1 MERVVLTGLGAVSPV
16 GLDAPTAW
24 DAALAGRSGTGPLT
38 RFAVDGWPV
47 QIAAEVKGFAPSP
60 LVHPRDVK
68 RMDLFAQYGLVAA
81 LEALRDAG
89 LSEPLDLGDRAGVYV
104 GSGIGGIGE
113 IAGGADTARDEGAD
127 RLSPFFIPRSLANLA
142 AGHIAMRVGARGPSL
157 CVATACATGNH
168 AIGEAFRAL
177 QRGDADLIIAGGA
190 EAALIPLGLG
200 GFMVM
205 RALSRRNDAPESA
218 SRPFDRSRDGFV
230 MGEGAG
236 VVVLETLTH
245 ARARGARI
253 WCEIVGYGL
262 TNDAFHLT
270 APPPGHAGAARA
282 MRLALADARLPP
294 EAVDYIN
301 AHGTSTPTN
310 DPEEVAAVKAVFG
323 AHASRL
329 CMSST
334 KGVTGHLLG
343 AAGGVEAVF
352 CARALAAGV
361 VPPTA
366 HLDEVDPDCAGVDL
380 VPRVAQE
387 RRLRVA
393 MSNGFGFGGTNAVLV
408 FQAFDGASA

>member
-38 RFAVDGWPV
+38 RFAADGWPV

-89 LSEPLDLGDRAGVYV
+89 LAEPLDLGDRAGVYV

-218 SRPFDRSRDGFV
+218 SRPFERSRDGFV

>member
-16 GLDAPTAW
+16 GLDAPSSW
-24 DAALAGRSGTGPLT
+24 EAALAGRSGTGPLT
-38 RFAVDGWPV
+38 RFPAAEWPV
-47 QIAAEVKGFAPSP
+47 RIAAEVKGFAPSP

-68 RMDLFAQYGLVAA
+68 RMDLFAQYALVAA
-81 LEALRDAG
+81 LEALADAG
-89 LSEPLDLGDRAGVYV
+89 LPEPLDLGDRAGVYV

-113 IAGGADTARDEGAD
+113 IASGADTARDEGAH

-177 QRGDADLIIAGGA
+177 QRGDADLILAGGA

-205 RALSRRNDAPESA
+205 KALSRQNDRPEAA
-218 SRPFDRSRDGFV
+218 SRPFDRGRDGFV

-253 WCEIVGYGL
+253 WCEVVGYGL
-262 TNDAFHLT
+262 TNDAHHLT

-282 MRLALADARLPP
+282 MRLALADARLSPD
-294 EAVDYIN
+294 AVDYIN

-323 AHASRL
+323 AHAARL

-343 AAGGVEAVF
+343 AAGGLEAIF
-352 CARALAAGV
+352 CARALAEGR

-366 HLDEVDPDCAGVDL
+366 HLDEVDPDCVGIDL

-387 RRLRVA
+387 RPLRVA

-408 FQAFDGASA
+408 FRRFDEARP